1 MTNNLSKAKELLK
14 QGSFTCVL
22 CREDITYT
30 SSKRGVAP
38 LVDWIDS
45 KTDLRGFS
53 AADKIVGKAAALLF
67 VHSGVQAVYAP
78 VMSQTATEVF
88 SKHHITFHTDKIV
101 PVIINRQGTG
111 PCPME
116 QAVAGID
123 KPEPALQAIRQK
135 MLQLK
140 TKQI

>member
-45 KTDLRGFS
+45 KTDLR
-53 AADKIVGKAAALLF
+53 GKAAALLF